1 MSGAP
6 GSHGERPARSNLS
19 LWLIVALVVAPVAA
33 SYFLYYAWPALR
45 STNHG
50 ELLPPQPLP
59 DARLTLLDGK
69 PFSLS
74 SLKGKWVLAIVDSGA
89 CDARC
94 ETKLTYIRQ
103 LRLTQGKEMGRVER
117 AWLISD
123 GAIPR
128 KELIEAYS
136 GTWLIR
142 ATDGSLLGRFP
153 APRAPADHIYVIDPL
168 GNLMM
173 RFPPDP
179 DPRRMIRDLNRLLKA
194 SRIG

>member
-6 GSHGERPARSNLS
+6 VPPGKPARSTLS
-19 LWLIVALVVAPVAA
+19 LWLIVALVVTPVVA
-33 SYFLYYAWPALR
+33 SYLLYFAWPVMG
-45 STNHG
+45 STNYG
-50 ELLPPQPLP
+50 ELLPPRPLP
-59 DARLTLLDGK
+59 DAPLTLVDGK
-69 PFSLS
+69 SFSLA
-74 SLKGKWVLAIVDSGA
+74 SLKGKWVLAIVDTGA

-117 AWLISD
+117 AWLIAD
-123 GAIPR
+123 GATPR
-128 KELIEAYS
+128 TELREAYA
-136 GTWLIR
+136 GTWFIR
-142 ATDGSLLGRFP
+142 VDPRLLGAFP
-153 APRAPADHIYVIDPL
+153 AVRAPADHIYIIDPL

-173 RFPPDP
+173 RYPPDP

>member
-1 MSGAP
+1 MSSAHGAK
-6 GSHGERPARSNLS
+6 PARSNLS

-33 SYFLYYAWPALR
+33 SYLLYYAWPALR
-45 STNHG
+45 STNYG
-50 ELLPPQPLP
+50 ELLPPRPLP
-59 DARLTLLDGK
+59 DTPLTLVDGK
-69 PFSLS
+69 PFGLAN
-74 SLKGKWVLAIVDSGA
+74 LKGKWVLAIVDSGA

-94 ETKLTYIRQ
+94 EAKLTYIRQ

-123 GAIPR
+123 GVTPR
-128 KELIEAYS
+128 RELGEAYA

-142 ATDGSLLGRFP
+142 AADARLLGHFP
-153 APRAPADHIYVIDPL
+153 AERAPADHIYIIDPL

-179 DPRRMIRDLNRLLKA
+179 EPRRMIRDLNRLLKA